1 MKSSSL
7 SKKNNSGLYR
17 YESYSLE
24 GEDVLL
30 NRYFKGKEVGTYIDV
45 GAHHPYRFNNTYF
58 FYKRGWKGI
67 NIDADKNAIDLF
79 NTHRQKDINIWSAVG
94 QSTSKKVYYQFN
106 EPALNT
112 FDKSLCTKYIKL
124 GYKLTGKDKLSFRRL
139 SDILKENMYNKQ
151 HVDFISI
158 DVEGAELTV
167 LKSNDWNII
176 RPEIILIEVLDLPDL
191 VSASSH
197 SVTKYLKEKGYKLI
211 AKTLTNLLYKND
223 R

>member
-1 MKSSSL
+1 M
-7 SKKNNSGLYR
+7 KKNKVSKNNNSSQYK

-24 GEDVLL
+24 GEDILL
-30 NRYFKGKEVGTYIDV
+30 NRYFKEKVSGMYVDV

-58 FYKRGWKGI
+58 FYKKGWKGI

-79 NTHRQKDINIWSAVG
+79 NVSRKNDINILSAV
-94 QSTSKKVYYQFN
+94 SNDVSKKIYYQFN

-112 FDKSLCTKYIKL
+112 FSKSLCKKYIKL
-124 GYKLTGKDKLSFRRL
+124 GYKLISENKLSFRKL

-151 HVDFISI
+151 HVDFMSI
-158 DVEGAELTV
+158 DVEGDELKV
-167 LKSNDWNII
+167 LKSNDWNTV
-176 RPEIILIEVLDLPDL
+176 RPEIILIEVLDLPDIE
-191 VSASSH
+191 SASSH
-197 SVTKYLKEKGYKLI
+197 GITKYLKSKDYKLV